1 MQDLTL
7 VIPAKF
13 ESESLPIFLKE
24 ISELDCKKLIVLEK
38 NDLATIDSIKKF
50 NDIELLYQ
58 KENGYGAALREGI
71 RETKT
76 QYFCII
82 NADGSM
88 NPIILKNMMNIVKNK
103 NLDFLFAS
111 RYEKPEGGSDD
122 DNIITL
128 IGNYFFTKI
137 GNIFF
142 SLNITDI
149 LYTYVLGKT
158 SSFKN
163 LNLISNDFTLC
174 VEFPIKAKKNG
185 YNLGT
190 IPSYERARIGGK
202 KKVNALKDGMLILF
216 KMIKLFFNK
225 CKKK

>member
-88 NPIILKNMMNIVKNK
+88 NPIILKNMINIVKNK

-158 SSFKN
+158 SSFNN

-190 IPSYERARIGGK
+190 VPSYERSRIGGK

-225 CKKK
+225 